1 MVHIYTVHIY
11 IYIYGA
17 CIYTVLANRS
27 HTQKRKS
34 RCCACACVS
43 CMDVYVPQI
52 APKNEYLLQGCALR
66 LVCWEKTACCVGKR
80 LPEGVPVGALRLVR
94 REKTVCWENTARCV
108 GKRLPAAGVCA
119 TSCVLGKDCLPACSR
134 NVLCVLID
142 KPLKVK
148 PTLVVHLGQVCTQAG
163 RVQC

>member
-1 MVHIYTVHIY
+1 MYTVYIRNFGIEITESTIIYGAYIYGSYIYGAYIY

-119 TSCVLGKDCLPACSR
+119 TSCVLGKDCL
-134 NVLCVLID
+134 LGID
-142 KPLKVK
+142 CL
-148 PTLVVHLGQVCTQAG
+148 L
-163 RVQC
+163 